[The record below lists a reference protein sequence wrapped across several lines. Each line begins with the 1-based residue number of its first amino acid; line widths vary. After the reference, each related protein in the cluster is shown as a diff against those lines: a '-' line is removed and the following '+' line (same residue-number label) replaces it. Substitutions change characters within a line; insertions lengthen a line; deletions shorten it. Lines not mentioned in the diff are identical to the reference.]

1 MQLSTYGNAL
11 LILRVSKSL
20 DAVQELINA
29 KKGNLRT
36 ASDELMDLHKMRK
49 RRLEAF
55 HLQNHPKY
63 FFHVMDEQ
71 LKLIFRSK
79 GSRFTFINSDLNE
92 ELTLFPLIEFKTV
105 KATLP
110 EGVFRADY
118 IRGPLSTLEDTKLED
133 IQGYRWANNPFNLD
147 LVQFN
152 PNKTKIRTDNQV
164 IYREFIINDQSPV
177 QQSK

>member
-11 LILRVSKSL
+11 LIFRVSESL
-20 DAVQELINA
+20 DAVQELIDA
-29 KKGNLRT
+29 KEGNLKA

-79 GSRFTFINSDLNE
+79 GRRYTFIHSDLNE
-92 ELTLFPLIEFKTV
+92 ELSLFPLIAFKSIS
-105 KATLP
+105 ATLP

-118 IRGPLSTLEDTKLED
+118 IRGPLSILENTKLE
-133 IQGYRWANNPFNLD
+133 QVLGYRWANNPFNLD

-164 IYREFIINDQSPV
+164 IYREFIINDQSRV
-177 QQSK
+177 QQP

>member
-11 LILRVSKSL
+11 LIFRVSESL
-20 DAVQELINA
+20 DAVQELIDA
-29 KKGNLRT
+29 KEGNLKA

-63 FFHVMDEQ
+63 FFNVMDEQ

-79 GSRFTFINSDLNE
+79 GRRYTFIHSDLNE
-92 ELTLFPLIEFKTV
+92 ELSLFPLIAFKNII
-105 KATLP
+105 ATLP

-118 IRGPLSTLEDTKLED
+118 IRGPLSILENTKLEQ
-133 IQGYRWANNPFNLD
+133 ILGYRWANNPFNLD

-164 IYREFIINDQSPV
+164 IYREFIINDQSRV
-177 QQSK
+177 QQP

>member
-1 MQLSTYGNAL
+1 MHFF
-11 LILRVSKSL
+11 ILRVSKSL

-36 ASDELMDLHKMRK
+36 ASDELMDLHKMRGRK

-92 ELTLFPLIEFKTV
+92 ELTLFP
-105 KATLP
+105 P
-110 EGVFRADY
+110 D
-118 IRGPLSTLEDTKLED
+118 
-133 IQGYRWANNPFNLD
+133 
-147 LVQFN
+147 
-152 PNKTKIRTDNQV
+152 
-164 IYREFIINDQSPV
+164 
-177 QQSK
+177 

>member
-11 LILRVSKSL
+11 LIFRVSESL
-20 DAVQELINA
+20 DAVQELIDA
-29 KKGNLRT
+29 KEGNLKA

-79 GSRFTFINSDLNE
+79 GRRYTFIHSDLNE
-92 ELTLFPLIEFKTV
+92 ELSLFPLMAFKSII
-105 KATLP
+105 ATLP

-118 IRGPLSTLEDTKLED
+118 IRGPLSILENTKLEQ
-133 IQGYRWANNPFNLD
+133 ILGYRWANNPFNLD

-164 IYREFIINDQSPV
+164 IYREFIINDQSRV
-177 QQSK
+177 QQP

>member
-11 LILRVSKSL
+11 LIFRVSESL

-29 KKGNLRT
+29 KEGNLKA

-63 FFHVMDEQ
+63 FFHRMDEQ

-79 GSRFTFINSDLNE
+79 GRRFTFIHSDLNDK
-92 ELTLFPLIEFKTV
+92 LTLFPLIEFKQIE
-105 KATLP
+105 ATLP
-110 EGVFRADY
+110 KGVFRADY
-118 IRGPLSTLEDTKLED
+118 VRGPLSTLEDTRLED
-133 IQGYRWANNPFNLD
+133 IQGYKWINNPFNIE

-164 IYREFIINDQSPV
+164 IYREFIINDQSRVKQP
-177 QQSK
+177 

>member
-11 LILRVSKSL
+11 LIFRVSESL
-20 DAVQELINA
+20 DAVQELIDA
-29 KKGNLRT
+29 KEGNLKA

-79 GSRFTFINSDLNE
+79 GRRYTFIHSDLNE
-92 ELTLFPLIEFKTV
+92 ELSLFPLIAFKSII
-105 KATLP
+105 ATLP

-118 IRGPLSTLEDTKLED
+118 IRGPLSTLENTKLEQ
-133 IQGYRWANNPFNLD
+133 ILGYRWANNPFNLD

-164 IYREFIINDQSPV
+164 IYREFIINDQSRV
-177 QQSK
+177 QQP